1 MGRIFAGRWRD
12 RCIPKVSLELGE
24 LLTGSRSF
32 RVLHHSESKLE
43 KVPATGLAYSSAALS
58 PLAYK
63 GVSLLEGRV
72 LLLGVSSEVTVRD
85 TLIAAGRAVSCI
97 NFLPDKLWEVMARAV
112 YCCMLNFQSWHQRDV
127 FRL

>member
-1 MGRIFAGRWRD
+1 M
-12 RCIPKVSLELGE
+12 SLELGE
-24 LLTGSRSF
+24 LLTGSRWF
-32 RVLHHSESKLE
+32 RVLHHSESEAWPESKLE
-43 KVPATGLAYSSAALS
+43 KVPATGLAYSSAGLS

-72 LLLGVSSEVTVRD
+72 LLLGVSSEVAVRD

-97 NFLPDKLWEVMARAV
+97 NFLPDKLWEVMVRAV
-112 YCCMLNFQSWHQRDV
+112 CCCMLNFRSLHQRDV